1 MHGQELMGLLGLYG
15 FASMGLNPPP
25 PPPFPFLALVGAM
38 AVKPTCLV
46 VEVSDTPVL
55 RMGQELMGLLG
66 LYYYKKSDFF

>member
-25 PPPFPFLALVGAM
+25 PPPFPSGFLALVGAM
-38 AVKPTCLV
+38 AVEPTCLV

-55 RMGQELMGLLG
+55 RMGR
-66 LYYYKKSDFF
+66 S